1 MMRIIYGIMVN
12 KLEIQ
17 QDMLKQVAKGLSKEI
32 KTLKKQLEFEKEDS
46 KFMWR
51 YYDGWDNSIKRIE
64 IEINILVQQKI
75 KHEKWH
81 KLLKH
86 QIQELKK
93 PLD

>member
-1 MMRIIYGIMVN
+1 MMQIIYGIMVN

-17 QDMLKQVAKGLSKEI
+17 QDMLHQVAKGLSKEI

-46 KFMWR
+46 KFMWK
-51 YYDGWDNSIKRIE
+51 YDGWDDSIKRIE

-75 KHEKWH
+75 KHEKWR

-86 QIQELKK
+86 QIEEIKK
-93 PLD
+93 PLN